1 MKRIP
6 VIHVDL
12 SLPPSKRWQHVP
24 IRLRKAAK
32 TLANR
37 AADQVGSPGMQ
48 SLAELLTDAA
58 TAVRNP
64 YRDEVIAW
72 ATLTDL
78 PRRRVLLSNMA
89 YELNAAAIIYNDTV
103 IPAVSNFWQRVKT
116 GVGAIRGSA
125 KACTSGAAYYPACGM
140 VHVRAMDWPLA
151 GLGRHTVIWHM
162 TGGEAG
168 DYYNI
173 GWPGYVGVISGMAP
187 GRFSATINQAMPFS
201 KPSLQWPPSHL
212 LRYVFDNAADYDDAI
227 AILECTPVC
236 FPAFVT
242 LVGTQ
247 PGEAAII
254 ELTPSKNRIHPMTRK
269 QPIAIAND
277 YLSGDWRAKCGE
289 TDRTIKPHLKG
300 NTSGYNDS
308 ENRRNT
314 MLAQLKTNKP
324 ESVEGV
330 IDIIREIEPLDNECT
345 VQLMAFL
352 PATGQC
358 LVIGQEEQDPVC
370 VGGV

>member
-1 MKRIP
+1 MNTIP
-6 VIHVDL
+6 VINVDL
-12 SLPPSKRWQHVP
+12 TLPPEKRWQHVP
-24 IRLRKAAK
+24 VKLCKAAK
-32 TLANR
+32 TLTNR
-37 AADQVGSPGMQ
+37 AADQVGGPRKLT
-48 SLAELLTDAA
+48 LAERLMDAA

-64 YRDEVIAW
+64 YRAEIAAW
-72 ATLTDL
+72 ASLADL
-78 PRRRVLLSNMA
+78 PRRRALLSNMS
-89 YELNAAAIIYNDTV
+89 YELSGAGYIANETII
-103 IPAVSNFWQRVKT
+103 PSVSDWLNRVKN
-116 GVGAIRGSA
+116 GVGAIRGQA

-140 VHVRAMDWPLA
+140 VHVRAMDWTLA
-151 GLGRHTVIWHM
+151 GLGRHTVIWHV

-187 GRFSATINQAMPFS
+187 GRFSATINQASPFG

-227 AILECTPVC
+227 TILEGTPVC

-254 ELTPSKNRIHPMTRK
+254 ELTPEENRVYPMTRK

-277 YLSGDWRAKCGE
+277 YLSGDWRAKFGE

-300 NTSGYNDS
+300 NTSGESDS
-308 ENRRNT
+308 ENRRNA

-324 ESVEGV
+324 DCVEGV

-358 LVIGQEEQDPVC
+358 LVIGQEEQEPAC